1 MMVILRGMIEM
12 KPLPIDLDDLILA
25 LEEHNPG
32 ARNYLDRETGEIIF
46 ASNADPDNEE
56 EDGDIPPD
64 LDSQPDRYLLIKPVP
79 PTVSLQVMEFFLRT
93 IPPQVME
100 FFLRTIPQG
109 RMSASLAEALRQE
122 HPLRRFK
129 EVLSNDYE
137 MNRRWHTHH
146 RQQFTRIAQKWLEA
160 KGLQAHGTGR
170 ESWEDKLVERNIQNK
185 LGKLMDNA
193 WVPPLPGG

>member
-1 MMVILRGMIEM
+1 MIEM

-46 ASNADPDNEE
+46 ASNTDLDNDEE
-56 EDGDIPPD
+56 EDGNVPPD

-93 IPPQVME
+93 IP
-100 FFLRTIPQG
+100 QG
-109 RMSASLAEALRQE
+109 QMSASLAEALRQE

-129 EVLSNDYE
+129 EVLSNDHE
-137 MNRRWHTHH
+137 MNKRWHAHH

-160 KGLQAHGTGR
+160 KGLQAHGAGR